1 MDDGKRKKKL
11 LKPKRLVDALGEEKK
26 REVVIPSLS
35 SNIEKKRKD
44 LDKSTEKLVQTE
56 VFQNFVGESNLKKT
70 YVTNKALKHRVT
82 HYISEE
88 ALEGLEFMFDE
99 FRKVLPYRNKTKIK
113 KSLLIE
119 YALRQVIEDYKNN
132 KYDSNIYLDLVE
144 QYLIND

>member
-1 MDDGKRKKKL
+1 MEEGKRKKKL
-11 LKPKRLVDALGEEKK
+11 LKPKSLTDALGKVK
-26 REVVIPSLS
+26 RKVLKPDLV
-35 SNIEKKRKD
+35 SNIEKKKKD
-44 LDKSTEKLVQTE
+44 LNKSTEKLTKTKI
-56 VFQNFVGESNLKKT
+56 FQNFVEEDNSKKY
-70 YVTNKALKHRVT
+70 YVENKILKHRFT

-119 YALRQVIEDYKNN
+119 YALRKVIEDYKTN
-132 KYDSNIYLDLVE
+132 KYESNIYLDLVE